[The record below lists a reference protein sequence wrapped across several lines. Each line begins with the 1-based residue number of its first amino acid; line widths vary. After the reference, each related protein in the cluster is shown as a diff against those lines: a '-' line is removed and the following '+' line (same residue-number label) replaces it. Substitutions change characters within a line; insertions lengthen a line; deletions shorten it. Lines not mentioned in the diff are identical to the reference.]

1 MQDIQLKQNFEAFL
15 NDPGIQINHP
25 LKENILLDDI
35 FIFPDLRLGTQKVIS
50 SKELLDINKSG
61 NKILISGSEDSG
73 KTTLIKVLI
82 KHYLKAGYYPLYI
95 DTHSIQLMETEEILE
110 LIDQKFEELYHQES
124 AEIIKAEPDDKK
136 VIFID
141 NFDKIS
147 KDYNIYS
154 NILKKVYHTFKNVIL
169 TEETPFNIINNV
181 HLSISSEELA
191 RHIRHYEIMEFGHK
205 LRSSLI
211 QKWNKIGNSVQK
223 GEETKNFIDAV
234 IGHNLVPSYPIFLLM
249 ILQITHNEEAD
260 TVSGSSYGQ
269 YYEYMIIKSLS
280 KSVEREKLDIYLD
293 YLSNLSYHLFR
304 KHNQAIS
311 PEEFST
317 FYKEQIINLPHLL
330 THTDIIEALI
340 KADTITVEESFYRFK
355 FKYIYYYFVARY
367 LSKNMDSESVKEDIK
382 SLCRDLHNDDYA
394 NIVLFLTHHTKDQQI
409 INEILLTTESIF
421 SEIDPFSLEEDS
433 LEIDE
438 LIEELSTLGTKDKK
452 LKELITEYSS
462 RSIEKAIPQIVQ
474 GDDQFADE
482 SELITFHFAREE
494 YSAANMA
501 LKIVGQILRS
511 AKTQEEDKFSPL
523 VRQSY
528 LMALRSLNAHKKTL
542 DLIKAIILNTYEERP
557 ESEVKIED
565 LSKEILIKEELYLS
579 YKKIF
584 IYYLRQ
590 TALSIGYPFTHDW
603 KKDKQPGSL
612 MACLLQAASMA
623 GGKEPDLNITEI
635 EGIIVKGRSNIFMT
649 DLIRQTLS
657 LYLYINAINSEDR
670 ENIGELIGNSKEWK
684 LGRT

>member
-1 MQDIQLKQNFEAFL
+1 
-15 NDPGIQINHP
+15 
-25 LKENILLDDI
+25 
-35 FIFPDLRLGTQKVIS
+35 
-50 SKELLDINKSG
+50 
-61 NKILISGSEDSG
+61 
-73 KTTLIKVLI
+73 
-82 KHYLKAGYYPLYI
+82 
-95 DTHSIQLMETEEILE
+95 METEDILE

-124 AEIIKAEPDDKK
+124 AEIIRAEPDDKK

-169 TEETPFNIINNV
+169 TEETPFNIINNA

-234 IGHNLVPSYPIFLLM
+234 IGHNLVPSYPIFLLI

-260 TVSGSSYGQ
+260 TVSRSSYGQ

-280 KSVEREKLDIYLD
+280 KSVEGEKLDIYLD
-293 YLSNLSYHLFR
+293 YLSKLSYHIFR

-317 FYKEQIINLPHLL
+317 FHKEQIINLPHLL

-355 FKYIYYYFVARY
+355 YKYIYYYFVARY

-421 SEIDPFSLEEDS
+421 SDIDPFSIEEDS

-438 LIEELSTLGTKDKK
+438 LIEELSRLGTKDRK
-452 LKELITEYSS
+452 LKELITKYSS

-474 GDDQFADE
+474 GDGQFGDE
-482 SELITFHFAREE
+482 SELITSHFTREE

-511 AKTQEEDKFSPL
+511 TETQEEDKFSPL

-542 DLIKAIILNTYEERP
+542 DLIKAMILNTYEERP

-565 LSKEILIKEELYLS
+565 LSNEILIKEELYLS

-590 TALSIGYPFTHDW
+590 TALSIGYTFTYDW

-612 MACLLQAASMA
+612 MACLLQAASMTV
-623 GGKEPDLNITEI
+623 GKEPDLTITEI
-635 EGIIVKGRSNIFMT
+635 EDIIVKGRSNIFMT

-670 ENIGELIGNSKEWK
+670 ENIGELIGNSKKWK